1 MERKEQLAFLKE
13 FSEVNGI
20 SGDEKDASRVMKK
33 YLEGYVDEFDY
44 DNLGSLI
51 AIKHGND
58 DVKVML
64 SGHIDEVGFIV
75 SYIEEE
81 GFLRISQ
88 VGGWWPHVLPSQK
101 VTIKTM
107 DGKMYMGVIG
117 SIPPHGMKPEVRN
130 KVMELKD
137 LYIDLGVESKKEVLE
152 LGINPGDSV
161 IPYTEFMVMNNEN
174 YVCSKAFDDR
184 IGAAAIVEVMRN
196 LKDKKLNSTLYGV
209 GSVQEEVGLRGAR
222 TAAYKINPDI
232 AIAIDVT
239 MSHDVPGSSKGES
252 KLGKGVALSIMD
264 ASVIG
269 HKGLIK
275 LLRDICNE
283 KNIPFVYDNLTA
295 GGTDSGEINKTREGV
310 INVTLSLPCRYFH
323 SHTSIVN
330 LNDYNACIDL
340 LTEFV
345 SRVDANVLQEL
356 KNFKK

>member
-130 KVMELKD
+130 KVMD
-137 LYIDLGVESKKEVLE
+137 
-152 LGINPGDSV
+152 
-161 IPYTEFMVMNNEN
+161 
-174 YVCSKAFDDR
+174 
-184 IGAAAIVEVMRN
+184 
-196 LKDKKLNSTLYGV
+196 
-209 GSVQEEVGLRGAR
+209 
-222 TAAYKINPDI
+222 AYK
-232 AIAIDVT
+232 
-239 MSHDVPGSSKGES
+239 E
-252 KLGKGVALSIMD
+252 IMNMQ
-264 ASVIG
+264 I
-269 HKGLIK
+269 
-275 LLRDICNE
+275 
-283 KNIPFVYDNLTA
+283 
-295 GGTDSGEINKTREGV
+295 
-310 INVTLSLPCRYFH
+310 
-323 SHTSIVN
+323 
-330 LNDYNACIDL
+330 
-340 LTEFV
+340 
-345 SRVDANVLQEL
+345 
-356 KNFKK
+356 